1 MQVFKTFKGIHGHI
15 MSHEA
20 ERANGISGMSTPL
33 PSSPVPFFK
42 SPIKES
48 LVYNDAMKRYAQRI
62 LPSIDEERNC
72 HNVSC

>member
-48 LVYNDAMKRYAQRI
+48 LVYNDAMKRCVQRI
-62 LPSIDEERNC
+62 LLTLTKERNC
-72 HNVSC
+72 HYVLC